1 MGTIEITNLTKRYG
15 DRHAVDGLDL
25 VIEDGQFITLLGPS
39 GCGKTT
45 TLRMLA
51 GFIRP
56 DSGTIVV
63 DGRTLSSP
71 SDVVPPDRR
80 GMGMVFQNYALW
92 PHKTVRQNVAYGL
105 RTQRPRIERKE
116 IQSRVR
122 SILENIGLS
131 GYEES
136 SPGELSGGQQQRVAF
151 ARSLVTEPSILL
163 LDEPLSNLDA
173 KLRDKMREEMQE
185 IQRRT
190 GITFIYVT
198 HDQAEAMSMSDRIA
212 VMRSGRLEQFAPP
225 RDVYFHPTSVAV
237 ADFMGIIN
245 LLKGQVEWFDET
257 QSQAQIGLDCGI
269 SLRVVVPQGRSFFV
283 GERITAAI
291 RPESIGLRRPAES
304 QASSRQATVTH
315 ITMLGN
321 ICYYTLAI
329 GTTEIRVQTGNRLEL
344 TRGEIVQVDVEPLQA
359 SAFALETNNESLVT
373 MESVR

>member
-15 DRHAVDGLDL
+15 DRLAVDGLDL
-25 VIEDGQFITLLGPS
+25 VIQDGQFVTLLGPS

-56 DSGTIVV
+56 DRGTIVV

-92 PHKTVRQNVAYGL
+92 PHKTVYQNVAYGL
-105 RTQRPRIERKE
+105 RMQRPRIERRE

-122 SILENIGLS
+122 SILETVGLS

-136 SPGELSGGQQQRVAF
+136 SPGELSGGQQQRVAL

-185 IQRRT
+185 IQHRT

-212 VMRSGRLEQFAPP
+212 VMRSGRLEQLAPP
-225 RDVYFHPTSVAV
+225 REVYFHPASVAV
-237 ADFMGIIN
+237 ADFMGLIN
-245 LLKGQVEWFDET
+245 LLEGQVDWFDET
-257 QSQAQIGLDCGI
+257 QSQAQIKLDTGI
-269 SLRVVVPQGRSFFV
+269 SLRVVVPLGRSFFA
-283 GERITAAI
+283 GQRITAAI
-291 RPESIGLRRPAES
+291 RPESIRLRRSVES
-304 QASSRQATVTH
+304 ETSSQPATVTH

-329 GTTEIRVQTGNRLEL
+329 GTTEIRVQTDNRLEL
-344 TRGEIVQVDVEPLQA
+344 ARGVSAHVDVEPLQA
-359 SAFALETNNESLVT
+359 TAFALDTNTESRAT
-373 MESVR
+373 MDSVK